1 MHRDRIDIGQVDNL
15 AAQVL
20 ERLQIAVDIAE
31 EQAFKAL
38 AQPVLNRPERRD
50 DDREDQGRGTDPRH
64 QLLADPGPLMEHNQA
79 DAVDAEQPDPDHESH
94 QPTAQNADNT
104 EELPARYGG
113 GRKARR
119 EEHHA
124 EDGELG
130 LDHVIEAEQERHQA
144 EHAER
149 SDAGDA
155 ADGDQ
160 AERPARALILRRGLH
175 QVQDDQSD
183 TTQQAH
189 SHEEEG
195 RARSMA

>member
-1 MHRDRIDIGQVDNL
+1 MVLIRGINSWRIPPN
-15 AAQVL
+15 
-20 ERLQIAVDIAE
+20 
-31 EQAFKAL
+31 
-38 AQPVLNRPERRD
+38 
-50 DDREDQGRGTDPRH
+50 
-64 QLLADPGPLMEHNQA
+64 PLMEHNQA
-79 DAVDAEQPDPDHESH
+79 NAIDAEQPDPDHESH
-94 QPTAQNADNT
+94 QPTAQNADNA

-113 GRKARR
+113 GRQARR

-144 EHAER
+144 EHAEQ

-160 AERPARALILRRGLH
+160 AERPARALILHWGLQ
-175 QVQDDQSD
+175 QVQDDQSG

-189 SHEEEG
+189 NHEEEG
-195 RARSMA
+195 RAPEHGVGSRILGEDPGVGQDER